1 VSHSNTA
8 RMLGYWEGQRGLGGC
23 PARSSIDPAA
33 FAEVVTQTFVLGRER
48 AGAYPFRLAGALIED
63 LHGAPLAGL
72 DFAALWSPADRPRV
86 QAAVEA
92 ALDRR
97 RSLIAAAHG
106 RSLSG
111 AEARLEILL
120 APLAGRQ
127 GRVDRLLGLYQPT
140 SPLIR
145 LQGQRIERLF
155 LREIAFA
162 DGGEPVP
169 APLRLASLDGRT
181 IG

>member
-1 VSHSNTA
+1 MSHSNTA
-8 RMLGYWEGQRGLGGC
+8 RMLGYWEGQRGQGGC
-23 PARSSIDPAA
+23 PQRSSIDPAA

-48 AGAYPFRLAGALIED
+48 AGAYPFRLAGALVED
-63 LHGAPLAGL
+63 LHGSALCGL
-72 DFAALWSPADRPRV
+72 DFTALWAPADRPRV
-86 QAAVEA
+86 QAAIEA
-92 ALDRR
+92 ALARR

-127 GRVDRLLGLYQPT
+127 GRIDRLLGLYQPI
-140 SPLIR
+140 SPLFR
-145 LQGQRIERLF
+145 LQEQRIERLF
-155 LREIAFA
+155 LDQIAFA

-169 APLRLASLDGRT
+169 APLRLASLDGRLLA
-181 IG
+181 

>member
-1 VSHSNTA
+1 MSHSNTA
-8 RMLGYWEGQRGLGGC
+8 RMLGYWEGQRGQGGC
-23 PARSSIDPAA
+23 PERSSIDPAA
-33 FAEVVTQTFVLGRER
+33 FVEVVTQTFVLGRER
-48 AGAYPFRLAGALIED
+48 AGSYPFRLAGALVED
-63 LHGAPLAGL
+63 LHGSALSGL
-72 DFAALWSPADRPRV
+72 DFAALWAPADRPRM
-86 QAAVEA
+86 QAAIEA
-92 ALDRR
+92 ALARR

-140 SPLIR
+140 SPLFR
-145 LQGQRIERLF
+145 LQDQRIERLF
-155 LREIAFA
+155 LDEIAFA

-169 APLRLASLDGRT
+169 APLRLAAIDGRLLA
-181 IG
+181 

>member
-1 VSHSNTA
+1 
-8 RMLGYWEGQRGLGGC
+8 MLGYWEGQKGQGDC
-23 PARSSIDPAA
+23 PERSSIDPAA
-33 FAEVVTQTFVLGRER
+33 FPEMVTQAFLLGRER
-48 AGAYPFRLAGALIED
+48 AGAYPFRLAGALVED
-63 LHGAPLAGL
+63 LHGAALFGL
-72 DFAALWSPADRPRV
+72 DFMALWAPTDRSRV

-92 ALDRR
+92 ALSRR
-97 RSLIAAAHG
+97 RSLIAAAYG

-140 SPLIR
+140 SPLFR
-145 LQGQRIERLF
+145 LQEQRIERLF
-155 LREIAFA
+155 LQELAFA

-169 APLRLASLDGRT
+169 APLRLASINGRL
-181 IG
+181 IP